1 MSEEAY
7 QLVQLALQKKRQR
20 ENTIKI
26 VIHDEEIKC
35 PKCGAGELANP
46 DAPVSEWRF
55 NIKAFKV
62 HDGKR
67 WKSHCL
73 VCDTWF

>member
-1 MSEEAY
+1 ME
-7 QLVQLALQKKRQR
+7 KK
-20 ENTIKI
+20 EPETETIKI
-26 VIHDEEIKC
+26 VVFDGEIKC
-35 PKCGAGELANP
+35 PKCGAEELVDP
-46 DAPVSEWRF
+46 TAPISEWRF

-62 HDGKR
+62 HDGKS